1 MVVEVPTSGPWSEFR
16 PAFNRYTQAFGVTIL
31 AAEDVDNKKLLH
43 ANKVL
48 AQYLDNNMD
57 GTADNGVA
65 ATLAKANAVILLTKD
80 ITGYNSFLEKHLEGV
95 LGAGRTKQNMI

>member
-1 MVVEVPTSGPWSEFR
+1 
-16 PAFNRYTQAFGVTIL
+16 
-31 AAEDVDNKKLLH
+31 
-43 ANKVL
+43 
-48 AQYLDNNMD
+48 MD

-95 LGAGRTKQNMI
+95 LGAGRTTQNMI